1 MSRHQAERA
10 AQKAS
15 RGGRAWVVF
24 DGGSYDFTADEVEL
38 DSFFSGCQVISF
50 FENGE
55 VSA

>member
-1 MSRHQAERA
+1 MTRQQAERA

-15 RGGRAWVVF
+15 REGSAWVVF
-24 DGGSYDFTADEVEL
+24 DGGDYDFTADEIEL
-38 DSFFSGCQVISF
+38 DTFFSGCQVISF